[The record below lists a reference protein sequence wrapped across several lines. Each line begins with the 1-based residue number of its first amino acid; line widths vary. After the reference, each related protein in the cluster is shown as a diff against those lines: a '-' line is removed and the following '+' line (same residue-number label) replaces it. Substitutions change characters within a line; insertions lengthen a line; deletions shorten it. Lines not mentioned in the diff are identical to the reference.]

1 MQIKTITCHD
11 VYNYGASLQAYAL
24 QHYLESLG
32 HEVEIIDFKP
42 WFQRGRYNFWYVS
55 QDSKYY
61 RLCKKF
67 PIIRFLYCLRR
78 YRGYP
83 TIGRK
88 RPFDD
93 FKRKYLKLTSQTYH
107 DSEKLKLA
115 PPVADMYIAGSD
127 QIWNTDSNNGKEPA
141 YYLDFGDDKT
151 KRVSYAA
158 SFAVSEIRKEFHD
171 FVKAKLSRFD
181 VVSVREKTGLSVL
194 EALGIRSGIQ
204 VLDPVFLLEK
214 KQWESLPLKRM
225 YKEPYVLV
233 YDFLHDDPKLTKTVK
248 KIARDKQLKI
258 VSIND
263 IKNLAYADINVSDAG
278 PIEFL
283 SLTKY
288 ANYVVANSFHA
299 TAFSIIFQRPFLT
312 FPLRSQKNSS
322 RMKDFLASVNLLD
335 FFDSDYNNTCV
346 IDFART
352 DEIIQDDIERSRNYL
367 ISLNE

>member
-24 QHYLESLG
+24 QHYLESIG

-55 QDSKYY
+55 KDAKYY
-61 RLCKKF
+61 SLCKKSR
-67 PIIRFLYCLRR
+67 IIHFLYCLKR
-78 YRGYP
+78 YKGYP

-88 RPFDD
+88 KPFDD
-93 FKRKYLKLTSQTYH
+93 FKRKYLKLTSQTYN
-107 DSEKLKLA
+107 DCEELKLA

-151 KRVSYAA
+151 KRASYAA
-158 SFAVSEIRKEFHD
+158 SFAVSELKKELYD
-171 FVKAKLSRFD
+171 FVKSKLSRFD
-181 VVSVREKTGLSVL
+181 VVSVREKTGLSIL
-194 EALGIRSGIQ
+194 ESLGITSRTQ

-214 KQWESLPLKRM
+214 KQWESLPLKRA
-225 YKEPYVLV
+225 YKEPYILV
-233 YDFLHDDPKLTKTVK
+233 YDFLHDDPELTKNVK
-248 KIARDKQLKI
+248 KIARDKQLNI

-263 IKNLAYADINVSDAG
+263 FKKLAYADINVSDAG

-283 SLTKY
+283 SLIKY
-288 ANYVVANSFHA
+288 ADYVVANSFHA

-322 RMKDFLASVNLLD
+322 RMKDFLASVNLLE
-335 FFDSDYNNTCV
+335 FFDSDYNNKCV
-346 IDFART
+346 IDFAHT
-352 DEIIQDDIERSRNYL
+352 DKIIQDEIERSKNYL
-367 ISLNE
+367 ISLDE